1 MILISAGLFFTYI
14 DPAYQKIGDLRGGEK
29 QYNEALNKSKELR
42 MIRDQL
48 LSKYNTFST
57 EDVSDLGKFLPDNVD
72 NVRLIMEIDNLASKY
87 GAIVRSVNVA
97 KSLSKG
103 EKETLGP
110 KIGDFDSITLD
121 FAIEAPYANFVKF
134 LNDLTN
140 GLRIVDV
147 ANLSFE
153 SSELGF
159 YKYRLSVKTYWLK

>member
-1 MILISAGLFFTYI
+1 MILISAGLFFSYI
-14 DPAYQKIGDLRGGEK
+14 DPTYQKIDGLQEKEK

-48 LSKYNTFST
+48 LSKYNTFSA
-57 EDVSDLGKFLPDNVD
+57 EDVNNLEKLLPDNVD

-87 GAIVRSVNVA
+87 GVVIRKADIA
-97 KSLSKG
+97 KSLPDD

-121 FAIEAPYANFVKF
+121 FLIEAPYANFTQF

-140 GLRIVDV
+140 GLRMVDV
-147 ANLSFE
+147 ANLSFQ
-153 SSELGF
+153 SSDLDF
-159 YKYRLSVKTYWLK
+159 YKYRLSVRTYWLK